1 MTSHSICTFLLRDFT
16 QENYFRETD
25 RLTILIWYEV
35 LLWHSQA
42 FFTIL
47 FDAFLKVWTFQL
59 LIWLI
64 CGFSNCIWSCLLFP
78 RLVFAF
84 CFKYILSL
92 FDCILLQ
99 WGTEIVFLEYFSWL
113 FWCVDFHHL
122 KECGELNFK
131 ITVTELFCKHKN
143 VLKKLLKWYLLQS
156 SPESKPHG
164 SDDFSKTKETVF

>member
-35 LLWHSQA
+35 LLWHSKA
-42 FFTIL
+42 PYFRSLFFDFISTISNEMKNFTIL

-84 CFKYILSL
+84 LFQKYFVSLWLHSNAVRYWNSFLRIFFMIILVCWLPSFKRMWWVKFQNNGHRIIL
-92 FDCILLQ
+92 
-99 WGTEIVFLEYFSWL
+99 
-113 FWCVDFHHL
+113 
-122 KECGELNFK
+122 
-131 ITVTELFCKHKN
+131 
-143 VLKKLLKWYLLQS
+143 
-156 SPESKPHG
+156 
-164 SDDFSKTKETVF
+164 